1 MSLRLRFHLLTLFFF
16 VISAVPVW
24 LSVRTL
30 AEGIVEQWAVRYAE
44 KQVLYDKERTLQ
56 PILREVALARQ
67 LANSQYIREWSRQ
80 PDDGEATRH
89 AVAEM
94 ESYRQN
100 FQDHNYF
107 VGLKSNGR
115 YYFNNAQNEFAGREY
130 RYSLNPKQQKDAWF
144 YDLIRQ
150 GRDIHINV
158 NPDPELGITKLWI
171 DVLIR
176 DGSEI
181 VGITGTGLDLGS
193 FIGNVVEE
201 KVPGVTSLF
210 IDRAGAI
217 QLHRNQALI
226 DYGSVSK
233 RPGERNTIDLLF
245 EDSADRKAI
254 YAAMK
259 LLEVQNGKVVT
270 ELVNMGGK
278 RHLAGLVYLPEI
290 DWYEIT
296 LLDLDVLLPFG
307 QFSGIILLYAVSLLG
322 ILVLFNLTLSRLVLR
337 PLGKLDAAMALVE
350 TGGQV
355 PDSLDQQASG
365 EVGSLMR
372 RFTQMAR
379 AVSEARQNL
388 EGKVQ
393 ERTQAL
399 DRLSK
404 TDPLTELLNR
414 RGMSERL
421 EAELVRMAREARPVG
436 ILWLDVDRFKEIND
450 QYGHATGDLALKAIA
465 GIVEAEL
472 RRYDVVSRWG
482 GDEFLVMLQPA
493 SADVLAAL
501 GERIRSGVAT
511 CRTVLDPAG
520 AVVALSVSIG
530 GAQARPGEDLDSLLH
545 RGDTALYAAKAAGR
559 NIVRLAEA
567 EDEPIPLA

>member
-115 YYFNNAQNEFAGREY
+115 YYFNNAQNQFAGREY
-130 RYSLNPKQQKDAWF
+130 RYSLSPKQQKDAWF

-278 RHLAGLVYLPEI
+278 RQLAGLVYLPEI

-322 ILVLFNLTLSRLVLR
+322 ILVLFNMTLSRLVLR

-355 PDSLDQQASG
+355 PDSLDRQASG

-372 RFTQMAR
+372 RFMQMAR
-379 AVSEARQNL
+379 AVSEARQDL
-388 EGKVQ
+388 ESKVQ

-436 ILWLDVDRFKEIND
+436 ILWLDVDHFKEIND

-465 GIVEAEL
+465 GIIEAEL

-493 SADVLAAL
+493 STDVLAAL
-501 GERIRSGVAT
+501 GERIRSGVAS

-530 GAQARPGEDLDSLLH
+530 GALARPGEDLDSLLH

>member
-80 PDDGEATRH
+80 PDDDEATRH

-107 VGLKSNGR
+107 VALKGNGR

-130 RYSLNPKQQKDAWF
+130 RYTLNPKQPKDAWF
-144 YDLIRQ
+144 YELIRQ

-181 VGITGTGLDLGS
+181 VGIAGTGLDLGS

-226 DYGSVSK
+226 DFGSVSK
-233 RPGERNTIDLLF
+233 RSGERNTIDLLF

-322 ILVLFNLTLSRLVLR
+322 ILVLFNMTLSRLVLR
-337 PLGKLDAAMALVE
+337 PLSKLDAAMALVE

-355 PDSLDQQASG
+355 PDSLDRQASG
-365 EVGSLMR
+365 EIASLMR
-372 RFTQMAR
+372 RFMHMAR
-379 AVSEARQNL
+379 AVSEARHDL

-404 TDPLTELLNR
+404 TDSLTELLNR

-421 EAELVRMAREARPVG
+421 EAELVRMAREERPVG
-436 ILWLDVDRFKEIND
+436 ILWLDVDHFKQIND

-465 GIVEAEL
+465 GIIEAEL

-493 SADVLAAL
+493 GADVLAAL
-501 GERIRSGVAT
+501 GERIRSGVAS

-520 AVVALSVSIG
+520 AVVLLSVSIG
-530 GAQARPGEDLDSLLH
+530 GALARPGEDLDSLLH

-559 NIVRLAEA
+559 NVVRLAA
-567 EDEPIPLA
+567 PADELTPA

>member
-16 VISAVPVW
+16 VITAVPVW

-115 YYFNNAQNEFAGREY
+115 YYFNNAQNEFAGRQY
-130 RYSLNPKQQKDAWF
+130 RYTLNPKQQKDAWF
-144 YDLIRQ
+144 YNLIRQ

-307 QFSGIILLYAVSLLG
+307 QFSGIIMLYAVSLLG
-322 ILVLFNLTLSRLVLR
+322 ILVLFNMTLSRLVLR
-337 PLGKLDAAMALVE
+337 PLGTLDAAMALVE

-355 PDSLDQQASG
+355 PASLDQQGSG
-365 EVGSLMR
+365 EIGRLMR
-372 RFTQMAR
+372 RFMQMAR
-379 AVSEARQNL
+379 AVSEARQDL
-388 EGKVQ
+388 ESKVQ

-421 EAELVRMAREARPVG
+421 EAELERMAREARPVG

-493 SADVLAAL
+493 NTDVLAAL

-530 GAQARPGEDLDSLLH
+530 GALARPGEDLDSLLH

-567 EDEPIPLA
+567 EDEPIPVA